1 MAGRGMGIATR
12 GGGAVVSGP
21 RNKKLSTPSTKV
33 EVMMAKGGMA
43 NKKGKFPDLT
53 GDGKVTQ
60 ADILKGRGVKKMMGG
75 GMAKKK
81 GPVKGMKGGGM
92 AKKKGPVKGMKGGGM
107 AKKKGP
113 VKGMKGGGMAKKKG
127 PIKVK
132 TMRGGGMAK
141 KKGPMKKKMM

>member
-81 GPVKGMKGGGM
+81 MMAKGGM
-92 AKKKGPVKGMKGGGM
+92 AKKKMMAKGGM
-107 AKKKGP
+107 AKKK
-113 VKGMKGGGMAKKKG
+113 
-127 PIKVK
+127 
-132 TMRGGGMAK
+132 MRGGGMAK
-141 KKGPMKKKMM
+141 KKMRGGGMAMKKMRGGGMAMKKMRGGGMAMKKK